1 VRARDGGGAASAN
14 ILVAAAWVLM
24 LAASG
29 LPRVVLQ
36 ELLHVEV
43 GDSRSLLAASAV
55 GLGFGLAALWAR
67 LRPLLPFL
75 VLLAVLVG
83 TEWLVYRVIDQAP
96 VLRAWLADPS
106 FSTFMLAEQSLRLM
120 VTLAVIGALLAL
132 RRRPARFFLIMGDLR
147 APMRRVRDAAALVV
161 ERGHFPAEAL
171 PCGSREN
178 AQRGRWKSARVG
190 RHVG

>member
-1 VRARDGGGAASAN
+1 MASPAPAGRESPGGRRRVRARDGGGAASAN

-55 GLGFGLAALWAR
+55 GLGFGVAALWAG

-96 VLRAWLADPS
+96 VFRAWLADPS

-147 APMRRVRDAAALVV
+147 APMRRVRWLGV
-161 ERGHFPAEAL
+161 REAT
-171 PCGSREN
+171 P
-178 AQRGRWKSARVG
+178 
-190 RHVG
+190 